1 MVTGTTKAGCHLSMP
16 SPRSEI
22 AHYLR
27 TGEHDILFKAWPGNH
42 VLDCCQRGTA
52 NLRRALVREVR
63 ARTKRVAQAR
73 HG

>member
-1 MVTGTTKAGCHLSMP
+1 MP
-16 SPRSEI
+16 SPQSEI